1 MRKVK
6 IVCTLGP
13 ACGEPDKLRRLVE
26 AGMNVAR
33 FNFSHGDYEGH
44 GNMLEIVR
52 EIESERGVPIATILD
67 TKGPEIRTGKLE
79 GGGNVQLAAGEL
91 FRLRTEECV
100 GTAEQVSIS
109 YEDLPKE
116 VTVGQDIF
124 IDDGVMH
131 LKAEKIEDNCVT
143 CRIIVGG
150 LLGERKGINVP
161 GAELSV
167 PTLTEKDIKDLEWG
181 IDHKMDYVAVSF
193 VREREDIMRVRRI
206 IENYGGPDQKI
217 NIVAK
222 IETKQSVQNLEE
234 IVQVVDGIMIA
245 RGDLGVEMPT
255 EEVPMVQKRI
265 IDMCRTMGK
274 PVIVATQMLDS
285 MIRNPRP
292 TRAEASDVA
301 NAVLDGADAVMLSG
315 ETAGGKYPLEAV
327 KMMDQ
332 IVTCTERE
340 GLLKFSLPKEMRS
353 SRNVADSVSH
363 AAMRV
368 AEELKASAVL
378 SLTRSGSTAAMVSKY
393 RPNATVIASTPL
405 ISTWRAMCLMWG
417 VRPILSEERA
427 SSEEA
432 VDAAIESVLEL
443 GLLSA
448 GDTVVITTGF
458 PVFLS
463 GTTNML
469 LVRTVGRV
477 LFNSPSLIKRDCA
490 GFVCRC
496 ESAAEA
502 NDCMESGNILVIRSS
517 DESYLPAMKKAC
529 AIITE
534 EHGMTSFT
542 AMTAL
547 QLGIPCVSAN
557 DAMNLAKDGM
567 LLTVDGIHGVVY
579 EGRVKIK

>member
-6 IVCTLGP
+6 IVCALGP
-13 ACGEPDKLRRLVE
+13 ACGEPEKLRQLVA

-44 GNMLEIVR
+44 GRMLEMVR
-52 EIESERGVPIATILD
+52 EVEREESWPIATILD
-67 TKGPEIRTGKLE
+67 TKGPEIRTGTLE
-79 GGGNVQLAAGEL
+79 GAANVQLAAGEL
-91 FRLRTEECV
+91 FRLVTEECA
-100 GTAEQVSIS
+100 GTSERVSIS
-109 YEDLPKE
+109 YADLPKE
-116 VTVGQDIF
+116 VAVGQDIF

-131 LKAEKIEDNCVT
+131 LKVEEIEDNCVT

-150 LLGERKGINVP
+150 ILGERKGINVP

-181 IDHKMDYVAVSF
+181 IDHKMDYIAVSF

-206 IENYGGPDQKI
+206 IENYGGPDEKI
-217 NIVAK
+217 NVIAK
-222 IETKQSVQNLEE
+222 IETKQSVHNLKE
-234 IVQVVDGIMIA
+234 IVQVVDGVMIA

-265 IDMCRTMGK
+265 IDLCRTMGK

-327 KMMDQ
+327 RMMEQ
-332 IVTCTERE
+332 IVLCTERE
-340 GLLKFSLPKEMRS
+340 GMGKFSLPKEMRS
-353 SRNVADSVSH
+353 SLNVADSVSH

-368 AEELKASAVL
+368 AEEMEASAVL
-378 SLTRSGSTAAMVSKY
+378 SLSRSGSTAAMVSKY
-393 RPNATVIASTPL
+393 RPNAIIIASTPL
-405 ISTWRAMCLMWG
+405 VSTWRAMCLMWG
-417 VRPILSEERA
+417 VKPVLSDEQQ
-427 SSEEA
+427 SSEDA
-432 VDAAIESVLEL
+432 VDAAIDSVLKL

-490 GFVCRC
+490 GFVRC
-496 ESAAEA
+496 CKSADEA
-502 NDCMESGNILVIRSS
+502 NERMESGNVLAIKNS

-534 EHGMTSFT
+534 EHGMANFT

-547 QLGIPCVSAN
+547 QLGIPCMSAH
-557 DAMNLAKDGM
+557 DVMDRVKDGM
-567 LLTVDGIHGVVY
+567 LLTVDGTHGVVY
-579 EGRVKIK
+579 EGRMKIK